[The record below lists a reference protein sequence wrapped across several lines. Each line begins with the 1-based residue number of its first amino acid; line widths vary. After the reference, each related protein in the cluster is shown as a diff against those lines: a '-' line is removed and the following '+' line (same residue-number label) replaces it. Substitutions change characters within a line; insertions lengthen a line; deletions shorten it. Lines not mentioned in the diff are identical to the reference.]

1 MIGSPN
7 TNPSTNFIA
16 KLYPMSTETKK
27 PKARVIAFYLP
38 QFHPIPENDKWWGKG
53 FTEWTNVAKAK
64 PLFRGH
70 YQPRIPA
77 DLGFYDLRL
86 PEVREQQAQ
95 LAREAG
101 IEGFCYW
108 HYWFGNGKQLLER
121 PFNEVLASG
130 KPDFPF
136 CLGWA
141 NHSWTNKSW
150 EVGTRKQK
158 EMTLMEMVYSEEEYI
173 KHFYDVLP
181 AFKDK
186 RYITVDGK
194 PLFYIW
200 NVTEIPNPELF
211 VGLWQDLAE
220 KNGLKGV
227 HFVSRGL
234 NLKESEKTANMAFTK
249 HVPNHAAANYKAI
262 LDCGFDA
269 VNSRGYDRAEILARS
284 RLSILWRS
292 VAIRLFRYAPVSIC
306 DQREINK
313 YLYTEEDAWE
323 NVYPSLMPNWD
334 RTPRSGKKA
343 RVYVNST
350 PKVFG
355 EQMDH
360 ALELVKNKQDEHK
373 ILFLMSWNEWA
384 EGNYVEPDLRYGH
397 GYLDVLR
404 EKLLGD

>member
-1 MIGSPN
+1 MN
-7 TNPSTNFIA
+7 
-16 KLYPMSTETKK
+16 TETKK

-77 DLGFYDLRL
+77 DLGFYDLRV

-136 CLGWA
+136 CIGWA

-150 EVGTRKQK
+150 EAGTRKQK

-194 PLFYIW
+194 PLFLVW
-200 NVTEIPNPELF
+200 APLEIPDSVAFTSLWQKLAIENGLNGIHF
-211 VGLWQDLAE
+211 VGRQHTIRPHDRTLT
-220 KNGLKGV
+220 NGIL
-227 HFVSRGL
+227 R
-234 NLKESEKTANMAFTK
+234 NI
-249 HVPNHAAANYKAI
+249 PNVAGMLYQQVFDA
-262 LDCGFDA
+262 GFDA
-269 VNSRGYDRAEILARS
+269 VNPRGDMRAEHYVRS
-284 RLSILWRS
+284 LKDIFFRG
-292 VAIRLFRYAPVSIC
+292 VAVRLFKCFPISKC

-313 YLYTEEDAWE
+313 FLYSDEERRE
-323 NVYPSLMPNWD
+323 NVYPTILPNWD
-334 RTPRSGKKA
+334 RSPRSGRKA
-343 RVYVNST
+343 RIYVNST
-350 PKVFG
+350 PEVFG
-355 EQMDH
+355 EQIDTV
-360 ALELVKNKQDEHK
+360 LDLIKNKKDEHK
-373 ILFLMSWNEWA
+373 IIFLRSWNEWA

-397 GYLDVLR
+397 GYLDMLR